1 MKILH
6 TSDWHL
12 GKRLCGQE
20 RESEF
25 EAFLDW
31 LTELIQRRS
40 VASLIVAG
48 DIFDSATPPLWA
60 QKQYLT
66 FLVNLGR
73 TCCKSVV
80 ITGGNHDS
88 GALLD
93 LTRDLLGR
101 FGVHVTGCSRAPS
114 EEVFEL
120 PDETGAAG
128 AVCCAVPYLRA
139 RDLCGALAG
148 EDPDGIRR
156 AELAGFAAHYRAACG
171 EAEHV
176 RAGRDIPLIATG
188 HCFVAGGHVTGDD
201 GVRDLAVGSL
211 ESVPLSAFP
220 DGIDYLALGHL
231 HSPQVC
237 GGRDN
242 ARYSGAPLV
251 LGFGEVGMRKSVYIL
266 DTAGRRVSVTEETVP
281 SFRKIMN
288 ISGTFEELS
297 EAIASLAAA
306 GEEVWLS
313 AECTESTT
321 EGLNDRLRELAE
333 GGPVRLLRV
342 KAARLTGT
350 EAFSGAGEGDL
361 NEDWSP
367 RDVFRTFLDDNK
379 ITEPESGEL
388 MRAYLEIL
396 DRIMS
401 EGAEGGA
408 Q

>member
-1 MKILH
+1 MRILH

-31 LTELIQRRS
+31 LT
-40 VASLIVAG
+40 SLIKERDVTSLIAAG

-60 QKQYLT
+60 QKQYLS

-88 GALLD
+88 GVLLD
-93 LTRDLLGR
+93 LTRDLLKS
-101 FGVHVTGCSRAPS
+101 FGVYVVGQARLPS

-120 PDETGAAG
+120 PDEDGKTG

-139 RDLCGALAG
+139 RDLCGALSG
-148 EDPDGIRR
+148 ENPDAIRR
-156 AELAGFAAHYRAACG
+156 AELEGFSAHYNAVCE
-171 EAEHV
+171 EAERV
-176 RAGRDIPLIATG
+176 RAGRNIPLIATG
-188 HCFVAGGHVTGDD
+188 HCFVAGGKVQDDD
-201 GVRDLAVGSL
+201 GVRDLSVGSL
-211 ESVPLSAFP
+211 ESVPLTSFP
-220 DGIDYLALGHL
+220 GSIDYLALGHL
-231 HSPQVC
+231 HSPQTC

-251 LGFGEVGMRKSVYIL
+251 LGFGEAGLKKSVYIL
-266 DTAGRRVSVTEETVP
+266 DTDGRRVSVTEEAVP
-281 SFRKIMN
+281 AFRKIMR
-288 ISGTFEELS
+288 IQGTFEELS
-297 EAIASLAAA
+297 EKILSLASSN
-306 GEEVWLS
+306 EEVWLC
-313 AECTESTT
+313 AECTDLVS
-321 EGLNDRLRELAE
+321 EGINDRLRELAGE
-333 GGPVRLLRV
+333 SGSVKLLRV
-342 KAARLTGT
+342 KAGRLTGT
-350 EAFSGAGEGDL
+350 EAFSGDGDL

-367 RDVFRTFLDDNK
+367 RDVFQTFLDDNN

-388 MRAYLEIL
+388 MRAYLEVL
-396 DRIMS
+396 DEIQS
-401 EGAEGGA
+401 EGEGGA